1 MSEIFL
7 DTETT
12 GLSFER
18 GHKIVEIACV
28 ETKDFIPT
36 GKVFHK
42 LINPKRE
49 VPEEA
54 FKVHGFSEKFLS
66 QKETF
71 DLIADDFLDFIKG
84 KNIIIHNAP
93 FDVSFL
99 NGELNAIKKDLI
111 DKKLVIDSLELA
123 RNKYPGSSN
132 SLDNLC
138 KKFNIDISKRTKHN
152 ALLDCELLREVY
164 INLVDVKEP
173 KFNLSSDNT
182 IYKFSKNEPYNKEIV
197 KITNSEIELH
207 KQFLK
212 KDIEITSI
220 DPMPRRGIDVLC
232 DNLHRKPLE
241 DMDLGLFETLE
252 AGDVV
257 FVDNSHRSFMNSDVT
272 VFMMDVLPRIPS
284 GVLVGI
290 HDIFLPYDYH
300 EKWKDRYYNEQ
311 YLLACML
318 LANPDYFTIELP
330 LYWAHQKGLDKALEP
345 VWNSIGPDLAQ
356 RTGSAF
362 WAVKN

>member
-1 MSEIFL
+1 MLKKILRQNPLISSNYRILIKNKKPIFFEYDYDLKQRWTL
-7 DTETT
+7 DSPNAPLEAI
-12 GLSFER
+12 LNSHNDQYEANFQDF
-18 GHKIVEIACV
+18 VQL
-28 ETKDFIPT
+28 KDFFETVERQSSGPADANWINAFLPPLDGMALAWAAMKANKKYIEIGSGNST
-36 GKVFHK
+36 CFFH
-42 LINPKRE
+42 
-49 VPEEA
+49 A
-54 FKVHGFSEKFLS
+54 
-66 QKETF
+66 
-71 DLIADDFLDFIKG
+71 A
-84 KNIIIHNAP
+84 
-93 FDVSFL
+93 
-99 NGELNAIKKDLI
+99 
-111 DKKLVIDSLELA
+111 
-123 RNKYPGSSN
+123 
-132 SLDNLC
+132 
-138 KKFNIDISKRTKHN
+138 
-152 ALLDCELLREVY
+152 
-164 INLVDVKEP
+164 
-173 KFNLSSDNT
+173 
-182 IYKFSKNEPYNKEIV
+182 
-197 KITNSEIELH
+197 